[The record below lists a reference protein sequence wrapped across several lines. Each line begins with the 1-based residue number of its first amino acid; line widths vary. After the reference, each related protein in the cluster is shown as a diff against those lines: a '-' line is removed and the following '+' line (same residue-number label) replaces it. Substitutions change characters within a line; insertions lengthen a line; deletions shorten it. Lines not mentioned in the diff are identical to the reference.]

1 MTGILLIMLAAT
13 LWAADTLIRYP
24 LLETNSTLQI
34 VFYEHLLLVIVL
46 AGILLLNRR
55 TKFPFK
61 KEAVIPFLF
70 IGVLGSALGTLA
82 FTKAFT
88 MMNPTLVILLQ
99 KLQPVVAISMAAFI
113 LGEPLRKRFALW
125 ALVSL
130 SGSILMIAPDIKALL
145 QTSQWFYDPALKN
158 IALATGS
165 ALVAV
170 FVWGSSTV
178 FGRKLTLL
186 GYKSH
191 QIMSGRFSLGF
202 ITLLFLMVIYQE
214 NFLLSAGSLPKLSL
228 MVAMSGL
235 LGMWLY
241 YQGLKRIPARYG
253 TIGEL
258 FFPVAA
264 VMINW
269 LLLDIPLTW
278 QQAVGG
284 AVLILGSIMV
294 TREPRIELKQ
304 PTDEPAIDSESVA
317 LK

>member
-1 MTGILLIMLAAT
+1 VTGILLIMLAAT

-24 LLETNSTLQI
+24 LLETNSTLLI

-46 AGILLLNRR
+46 SGILLLNRR

-61 KEAVIPFLF
+61 KEAIIPFLF
-70 IGVLGSALGTLA
+70 IGVLGSAVGTLA

-99 KLQPVVAISMAAFI
+99 KLQPIVAISMAAFL

-130 SGSILMIAPDIKALL
+130 SGSILMIAPDIQALL

-158 IALATGS
+158 ILLATGS
-165 ALVAV
+165 TLVAV

-202 ITLLFLMVIYQE
+202 VALLFLMVVYQE
-214 NFLLSAGSLPKLSL
+214 SFVLSVGSFPKLTL

-264 VMINW
+264 VLINW
-269 LLLDIPLTW
+269 LFLDIPLTW
-278 QQAVGG
+278 QQLVGG
-284 AVLILGSIMV
+284 SVLILGSIMV
-294 TREPRIELKQ
+294 TREPKIKVEVNQTVKA
-304 PTDEPAIDSESVA
+304 AI
-317 LK
+317 

>member
-24 LLETNSTLQI
+24 LLESNSTLLI
-34 VFYEHLLLVIVL
+34 VFYEHLLLVIAL
-46 AGILLLNRR
+46 IGITLINRR
-55 TKFPFK
+55 TKFMFK
-61 KEAVIPFLF
+61 KEALIPFLF
-70 IGVLGSALGTLA
+70 IGILGSAVGTLA

-99 KLQPVVAISMAAFI
+99 KLQPVVAIAMAAFL

-125 ALVSL
+125 AAVSL
-130 SGSILMIAPDIKALL
+130 AGSILMILPDINALL
-145 QTSQWFYDPALKN
+145 KTSQWFYDPALQKVL
-158 IALATGS
+158 LATGS
-165 ALVAV
+165 ALIAV

-178 FGRKLTLL
+178 FGRKLTLM
-186 GYKSH
+186 GYQSH
-191 QIMSGRFSLGF
+191 QIMTGRFSLGF
-202 ITLLFLMVIYQE
+202 VTLLILMVAYQE
-214 NFLLSAGSLPKLSL
+214 SFILSVGSLPKLTL

-264 VMINW
+264 VLINW
-269 LLLDIPLTW
+269 LILDIPLTW
-278 QQAVGG
+278 HQIAGG
-284 AVLILGSIMV
+284 AVLILGSLMV
-294 TREPRIELKQ
+294 TREPKIELEVQ
-304 PTDEPAIDSESVA
+304 PSSRAMSQ
-317 LK
+317 L

>member
-1 MTGILLIMLAAT
+1 MRKYNVTGILLIMLAAT

-24 LLETNSTLQI
+24 LLETNSTLLI
-34 VFYEHLLLVIVL
+34 VFYEHLLLVIAL
-46 AGILLLNRR
+46 AAILLINRR

-70 IGVLGSALGTLA
+70 IGVLGSAVGTLA

-99 KLQPVVAISMAAFI
+99 KLQPVVAISMAALI

-130 SGSILMIAPDIKALL
+130 SGSMLMIAPDISALL
-145 QTSQWFYDPALKN
+145 TASNWFYDPAMQKVL
-158 IALATGS
+158 LATGS

-170 FVWGSSTV
+170 VVWGSSTV

-186 GYKSH
+186 GYNSH
-191 QIMSGRFSLGF
+191 QIMGGRFSVGF
-202 ITLLFLMVIYQE
+202 VALLLLMLMYQE
-214 NFLLSAGSLPKLSL
+214 QFLLSAGSLPKLSL

-235 LGMWLY
+235 LGMWFY

-253 TIGEL
+253 AIAEL

-264 VMINW
+264 VLINYV
-269 LLLDIPLTW
+269 LLDIPLTW
-278 QQAVGG
+278 QQAVGS
-284 AVLILGSIMV
+284 AVLILGSIMI
-294 TREPRIELKQ
+294 TREQKPETELK
-304 PTDEPAIDSESVA
+304 DSASA
-317 LK
+317 AA